1 MKDILEI
8 FKIILSNKFFK
19 HILSLFYQQ
28 IKRCVFFLFNSRS
41 THSKMF
47 LLLLY
52 QSQLTLKPMKRM
64 EELNPAPESC
74 ERSAPTDL
82 ALEMTK
88 KENGEVDWEAALQF
102 DRRSGQTRK
111 MA

>member
-1 MKDILEI
+1 
-8 FKIILSNKFFK
+8 
-19 HILSLFYQQ
+19 
-28 IKRCVFFLFNSRS
+28 
-41 THSKMF
+41 
-47 LLLLY
+47 
-52 QSQLTLKPMKRM
+52 M

-82 ALEMTK
+82 ALEVTK

-102 DRRSGQTRK
+102 DRRSGKTRK